1 MYKNNQLWNRYFLRS
16 QRISYWYKETPQCPS
31 IYIID
36 LNKFL
41 LLFLLTITKQKY
53 FSSSP
58 KLLLNYIVF
67 EFTLLL
73 VVRPRYSE
81 NYIATISC
89 TWEWASRKDLTESS
103 TTLDKAA
110 TTWKPWTDR
119 DFLGH
124 GTLNTWRSTTNRCTK
139 WMYPLLKLIKELF
152 SQCLCASRSNQL
164 SNKKFFC

>member
-1 MYKNNQLWNRYFLRS
+1 MYKNNQLWNRYFPRS
-16 QRISYWYKETPQCPS
+16 QRISYRYRETPWCPS
-31 IYIID
+31 IYFID

-58 KLLLNYIVF
+58 KLLFNYIVF

-89 TWEWASRKDLTESS
+89 TWDEQAMLASLPGSCCVFRGNFWEQS
-103 TTLDKAA
+103 TTSGNSSIGNFV
-110 TTWKPWTDR
+110 P
-119 DFLGH
+119 FF
-124 GTLNTWRSTTNRCTK
+124 S
-139 WMYPLLKLIKELF
+139 LI
-152 SQCLCASRSNQL
+152 L
-164 SNKKFFC
+164 SLFFCLFLIYFIWLAFIVAWAFGLETRNAD